1 MCSVPSDD
9 PVTGARYP
17 WLTNST
23 AMVNHI
29 FDENFGP
36 LFLKFCSCFPCQA
49 LSGTTTSRC
58 NWTKRGVA
66 ALDNGIL
73 RCDDHE
79 VMDAIA
85 QEITPACALLCKWLA
100 RLPHPFTAQDRG
112 VRYDISV
119 LQAE

>member
-1 MCSVPSDD
+1 MPSSVGHD
-9 PVTGARYP
+9 Y
-17 WLTNST
+17 
-23 AMVNHI
+23 
-29 FDENFGP
+29 
-36 LFLKFCSCFPCQA
+36 LKMQ
-49 LSGTTTSRC
+49 L
-58 NWTKRGVA
+58 TKRGVA

-85 QEITPACALLCKWLA
+85 QEITPACIDALLRKWLA